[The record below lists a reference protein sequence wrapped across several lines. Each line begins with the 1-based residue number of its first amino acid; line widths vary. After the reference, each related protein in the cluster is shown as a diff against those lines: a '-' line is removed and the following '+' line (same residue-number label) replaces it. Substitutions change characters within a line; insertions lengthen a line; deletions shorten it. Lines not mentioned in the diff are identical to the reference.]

1 MTLLSQQKNYTIRL
15 SRAQL
20 ADVPTLV
27 QITEDAFAPN
37 LFNKLVAASDP
48 EHDRSHFEKELNEIF
63 ELPNVAIIKAEIMS
77 TAENENTES
86 GQIVAWS
93 AWAWNVANKD
103 SSGARV
109 DDAYWK
115 SLAPSLSPVFFGF
128 GREAPAAGSL
138 LDVTLE
144 AEKKFERRWFA
155 NRDQMVLGLLNVA
168 PKYQGRGI
176 GEKILEWGVK
186 VADQRR
192 LVCRLSATP
201 VAWKIYQRFGWN
213 VVDVQK
219 IDLSEWF
226 SSQGRERREND
237 ETAQEMG
244 YGCYVWRRMIRLPEG
259 KSE

>member
-1 MTLLSQQKNYTIRL
+1 MTLLSQQKNYTVRL

-20 ADVPTLV
+20 ADVPALV
-27 QITEDAFAPN
+27 QITEDAFAPD
-37 LFNKLVAASDP
+37 LFNKLVTASDP
-48 EHDRSHFEKELNEIF
+48 ERDRSHFEKNLIELF
-63 ELPNVAIIKAEIMS
+63 EMPNVAIIKAEIVS
-77 TAENENTES
+77 TAENETTES

-93 AWAWNVANKD
+93 AWAWNVTDKD
-103 SSGARV
+103 STRARV
-109 DDAYWK
+109 DDGHWR
-115 SLAPSLSPVFFGF
+115 SLAPSMSPVLFGK
-128 GREAPAAGSL
+128 EAPAAGSL
-138 LDVTLE
+138 LDVFME
-144 AEKKFERRWFA
+144 EEKKFERRWFA

-176 GEKILEWGVK
+176 GEKLLEWGVK

-192 LVCRLSATP
+192 LVCRLGATP
-201 VAWKIYQRFGWN
+201 VAWKIYQQFGWH

-226 SSQGRERREND
+226 SSQGTERREND

-244 YGCYVWRRMIRLPEG
+244 YGCYLLRRMIRLPEG